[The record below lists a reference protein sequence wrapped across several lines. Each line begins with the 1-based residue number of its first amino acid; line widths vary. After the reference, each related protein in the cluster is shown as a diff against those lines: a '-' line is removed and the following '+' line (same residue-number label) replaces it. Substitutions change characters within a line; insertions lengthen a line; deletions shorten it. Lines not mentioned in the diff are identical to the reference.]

1 MCDFDDVDFA
11 RAWMEIVLWEDLL
24 CLCVG
29 IGKQVEKEIWE
40 KNIWFHFYLFTAVSG
55 QYSTA

>member
-11 RAWMEIVLWEDLL
+11 SAWMEIVLWEDLL

-40 KNIWFHFYLFTAVSG
+40 KNIWFHFYLFTAVSD